1 MDIENHTLTRG
12 ELFMNAVVFVAV
24 SMILVVPRG
33 PSLLGIVL
41 AAMGILAFAQKN
53 AQLAWAW
60 QWPPLKHMA
69 LGTAFFVMVGIFL
82 GIWYNTKL
90 SYYEAFAPFLLTPL
104 MLSGVLLSRLQPAV
118 LWLGSATG
126 ALLAGVYASF
136 QSLVLLTGRATGNM
150 SHPIIFGDLA
160 VVLSCIALFGVL
172 YFDQARRT
180 VWLRAYLLLGASMG
194 VWASLLSG
202 TKGGW
207 FSIVMFL
214 IIFAWHISAGKPFWA
229 RFVGILGIM
238 ALLINGV
245 LLAPTELV
253 WDRLEGIWHH
263 SQHWF
268 ETGEITD
275 WSISVRLEMWSYAL
289 QLFAQRPI
297 LGWSGDVATAKL
309 AEHLQAFNVPASI
322 PHVFENDLLHYA
334 AVSGLLGVTSVLA
347 LYAGIF
353 IGFWKFEK
361 QSTLQTRSA
370 FALMGMLLVVP
381 IFEFSLT
388 CNVLG
393 RSSFRYFFCEFT
405 VILLGLMIMSAKEDA
420 SSTWHGFILKLKQP

>member
-1 MDIENHTLTRG
+1 MGIESHSLTRG
-12 ELFMNAVVFVAV
+12 ELLMNAVVFALI

-33 PSLLGIVL
+33 PSILGIVL
-41 AAMGILAFAQKN
+41 AAMGVWAFTQKN

-60 QWPPLKHMA
+60 QWRPLKYMA
-69 LGTAFFVMVGIFL
+69 LGTVFFVIVGVFF
-82 GIWYNTKL
+82 GIWYNAKL
-90 SYYEAFAPFLLTPL
+90 SYYEAFAPFLITPL
-104 MLSGVLLSRLQPAV
+104 MLSGVLLTRLQPAI

-126 ALLAGVYASF
+126 ALLAGVYASY
-136 QSLVLLTGRATGNM
+136 QSLILLTGRATGNM

-172 YFDQARRT
+172 YFEQTRRT
-180 VWLRAYLLLGASMG
+180 VWLRAYLLLCTTMG

-207 FSIVMFL
+207 LSIVMFL
-214 IIFAWHISAGKPFWA
+214 FIFVWHISTGKPFWA
-229 RFVGILGIM
+229 RYAGILGIV

-245 LLAPTELV
+245 LLAPADLV
-253 WDRLEGIWHH
+253 WDRLEDIWHH
-263 SQHWF
+263 AQHWF

-275 WSISVRLEMWSYAL
+275 WSVSIRLEMWSYAL
-289 QLFAQRPI
+289 QLFAERPI
-297 LGWSGDVATAKL
+297 LGWSGGVATTKL

-322 PHVFENDLLHYA
+322 PNVFENYLLHYA

-361 QSTLQTRSA
+361 QLARQTRSA
-370 FALMGMLLVVP
+370 FALMGMLLVVL

-393 RSSFRYFFCEFT
+393 RSSFRYFFCDFT
-405 VILLGLMIMSAKEDA
+405 VILLGLIIMSSKEDA
-420 SSTWHGFILKLKQP
+420 SGAWHGFILKFKQP

>member
-1 MDIENHTLTRG
+1 
-12 ELFMNAVVFVAV
+12 
-24 SMILVVPRG
+24 
-33 PSLLGIVL
+33 
-41 AAMGILAFAQKN
+41 
-53 AQLAWAW
+53 
-60 QWPPLKHMA
+60 
-69 LGTAFFVMVGIFL
+69 
-82 GIWYNTKL
+82 
-90 SYYEAFAPFLLTPL
+90 
-104 MLSGVLLSRLQPAV
+104 
-118 LWLGSATG
+118 
-126 ALLAGVYASF
+126 
-136 QSLVLLTGRATGNM
+136 
-150 SHPIIFGDLA
+150 
-160 VVLSCIALFGVL
+160 
-172 YFDQARRT
+172 
-180 VWLRAYLLLGASMG
+180 
-194 VWASLLSG
+194 
-202 TKGGW
+202 
-207 FSIVMFL
+207 
-214 IIFAWHISAGKPFWA
+214 
-229 RFVGILGIM
+229 
-238 ALLINGV
+238 
-245 LLAPTELV
+245 
-253 WDRLEGIWHH
+253 
-263 SQHWF
+263 
-268 ETGEITD
+268 
-275 WSISVRLEMWSYAL
+275 MWSYAL

-370 FALMGMLLVVP
+370 FALMGMLLVVL